1 MKKILTLICCTILLA
16 ATSCKKETIVGPNT
30 TQTIVFNVNA
40 TGTFSWK
47 LGNNGASY
55 SAVLDVPEIDSYA
68 LAHDAVLVY
77 ISFDGGTT
85 YEQVPEVYG
94 GTAYSFSYVKGSIQV
109 DAQTSDGSAAV
120 KPGPATIKVLL
131 VQGN

>member
-30 TQTIVFNVNA
+30 TQTIIFTVNGS
-40 TGTFSWK
+40 TGWA
-47 LGNNGASY
+47 LGNNGATY
-55 SAVLDVPEIDSYA
+55 SAILDVPEIDSYA

-109 DAQTSDGSAAV
+109 DAQTSTGSAPV
-120 KPGPATIKVLL
+120 KPGAATIKVLL